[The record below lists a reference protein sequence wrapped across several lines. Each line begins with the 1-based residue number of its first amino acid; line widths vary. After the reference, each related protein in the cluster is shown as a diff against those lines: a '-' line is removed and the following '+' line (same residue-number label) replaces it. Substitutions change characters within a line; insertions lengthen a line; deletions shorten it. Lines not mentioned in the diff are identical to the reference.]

1 MKPAYPLVY
10 LRSGL
15 FYLCFLLFTLFW
27 ATLVIVI
34 GPALPYRRRF
44 QFAIGDYTRAIMW
57 LLRFCCGIHYQVS
70 GMENIPER
78 PCIIYSKHQS
88 TWETFFLQTLFA
100 PQAQVIKKE
109 LLSIPFFGWAFSL
122 LAPIA
127 IDRSKR
133 REAMEEIIRQ
143 GRKRLDDQI
152 WVLIFPEGT
161 RVNAGQRKAFTRG
174 GATLAKATGYPL
186 LPIAHNAGLFWP
198 NNRFLKFPGTV
209 QVVIGRPITPTQGTV
224 EDLTEEGQRW
234 INDTVEGLS
243 GGEAH
248 ATSTAMALK

>member
-1 MKPAYPLVY
+1 MKPASPLVY

-15 FYLCFLLFTLFW
+15 FYLCFLLFTVLW

-44 QFAIGDYTRAIMW
+44 QFAIGDYTAVIMW
-57 LLRFCCGIHYQVS
+57 LLRWCCGIDYQVT
-70 GMENIPER
+70 GLENVPDR

-127 IDRSKR
+127 IDRANR
-133 REAMEEIIRQ
+133 REAMEEVIRQ
-143 GRKRLDDQI
+143 GRQRLEDHV

-161 RVNAGQRKAFTRG
+161 RINPGQYKTFTRG
-174 GATLAKATGYPL
+174 GAALAKATGYPL

-209 QVVIGRPITPTQGTV
+209 QVVIGRPIRPTQGTV
-224 EDLTEEGQRW
+224 EELTEEGQRW
-234 INDTVEGLS
+234 INETVDALS
-243 GGEAH
+243 GGDTPLMSAPV
-248 ATSTAMALK
+248 AAK